1 MSKGCGYGLEDR
13 EAVARLVRELR
24 RRSVHCWAAVLKSR
38 LHVQYSG
45 SGEVMSFW
53 APNAPLSFS
62 IRQSPIH
69 NLTTSP
75 ASRSRYIERG
85 KENKSVVARLY
96 FANYRLQF
104 DCTAL
109 SCPTTAVPL
118 HRASSLDHR
127 HCPPPHTSSPP
138 RCRNS
143 PRPRSSNSN
152 GRPRKSPSGHQRAGR
167 GGAGP
172 FGRHQ
177 RGQRTRRRAPAQ
189 RRQRRHPA
197 VRRDRRLV
205 EEQRWRHREPVV
217 EREGGAGWE

>member
-1 MSKGCGYGLEDR
+1 MVVGR
-13 EAVARLVRELR
+13 ECLFFRPCPSNSQLQHSPISNPQSNHFTCV
-24 RRSVHCWAAVLKSR
+24 
-38 LHVQYSG
+38 
-45 SGEVMSFW
+45 
-53 APNAPLSFS
+53 PLS
-62 IRQSPIH
+62 IYRK
-69 NLTTSP
+69 
-75 ASRSRYIERG
+75 R

-118 HRASSLDHR
+118 HPASSLNHR
-127 HCPPPHTSSPP
+127 HCPPPHTSTPP
-138 RCRNS
+138 RCRNP
-143 PRPRSSNSN
+143 PRPCSSSNSN

-197 VRRDRRLV
+197 VWRDRRLV
-205 EEQRWRHREPVV
+205 EEQRRRHREPVV